1 MYDKI
6 KVLLNHPT
14 YRYIVIGGIGLVIC
28 LCLGYIFYQPSGSGT
43 GTDYQRAR
51 ESVERIE
58 KQQRESL
65 ELNRSSQRS
74 IERGAELSREAA
86 TRIERSQD
94 YNRQINDRIGQSQSG
109 LGEARNYLVRN
120 AELFD
125 RVERANRQRQE
136 NNQTL
141 TNATQ
146 PISNTGSG
154 CDNRSSNSL
163 MTER

>member
-6 KVLLNHPT
+6 KILLNNPT

-28 LCLGYIFYQPSGSGT
+28 LCLGYIFYQPSG
-43 GTDYQRAR
+43 TDYQRAR

-65 ELNRSSQRS
+65 ELNRSIQHSIDRS
-74 IERGAELSREAA
+74 ADLSREAGA
-86 TRIERSQD
+86 RIDRSAQ
-94 YNRQINDRIGQSQSG
+94 YNQQIGERIGQSQSG
-109 LGEARNYLVRN
+109 LSEARSYLERN
-120 AELFD
+120 AELFK
-125 RVERANRQRQE
+125 RIEEQNRAGQPH
-136 NNQTL
+136 NQAT

-146 PISNTGSG
+146 SIPGGGSG
-154 CDNRSSNSL
+154 SDNRSSNSS

>member
-6 KVLLNHPT
+6 KILLNHPT
-14 YRYIVIGGIGLVIC
+14 YRYIIIGGIGFIFI
-28 LCLGYIFYQPSGSGT
+28 LCLGYIFYQPS

-86 TRIERSQD
+86 TRIERSSQ
-94 YNRQINDRIGQSQSG
+94 YNQQIGERINASQTSIN
-109 LGEARNYLVRN
+109 EARNCLVRN

-146 PISNTGSG
+146 PIPNTGSG
-154 CDNRSSNSL
+154 CDNWSSNSS